1 MPRFDRTGPWGMGP
15 GTGWGLGPCGL
26 GLGWRRGYGGG
37 FRRAWTNQDEKVA
50 LEEERK
56 ILEEELKEIKKEI
69 DSLKGQK

>member
-1 MPRFDRTGPWGMGP
+1 MPGFDRTGPWGMGP

-26 GLGWRRGYGGG
+26 GLGWQRGSGRG